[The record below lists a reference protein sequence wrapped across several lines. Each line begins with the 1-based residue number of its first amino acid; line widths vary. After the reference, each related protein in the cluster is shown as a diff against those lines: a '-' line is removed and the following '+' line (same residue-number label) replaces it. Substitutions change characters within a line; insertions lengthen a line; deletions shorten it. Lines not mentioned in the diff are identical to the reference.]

1 MLLMQKAT
9 VLRQAGWILIPVFL
23 FYGHTFFFFLALIIL
38 FFSCILFT
46 EYQILDISVDVILN
60 CLYKFINWV
69 PFVSA
74 AGLVKSKQV
83 ICGWFL
89 LKVFAVL
96 SLSYTK
102 PCLTDSCHSLIMHES
117 WTAYHSFD
125 QVLVAWT
132 TNLNPRPNLWICH
145 LTFLNYSDCIIKHD
159 EANCNTGL

>member
-1 MLLMQKAT
+1 MNFNSSFL
-9 VLRQAGWILIPVFL
+9 ILWSYFL
-23 FYGHTFFFFLALIIL
+23 FFLA
-38 FFSCILFT
+38 FYFMFDPFT

-60 CLYKFINWV
+60 CLYELSSFCFCSRFSQIKTSNLPDGFC
-69 PFVSA
+69 S
-74 AGLVKSKQV
+74 
-83 ICGWFL
+83 
-89 LKVFAVL
+89 VFAVL

-102 PCLTDSCHSLIMHES
+102 PCLTVSCHSLIMHES

-132 TNLNPRPNLWICH
+132 TNLNPRPNLWICD